1 MKLFEYLKGRLL
13 PPSSR
18 SFHELF
24 SEVIGLRH
32 DICELSRQLESL
44 RADLQH
50 DSANAIRS
58 VQACSSAIGE
68 MDSRLAIVADAHDTH
83 MKLMLWSL
91 ITREGETSD
100 DAKRRFF
107 VLFRRPMAIF
117 DCCSVAVLLCFRTLT
132 NCVKTPGCLIA

>member
-44 RADLQH
+44 RADLQQF
-50 DSANAIRS
+50 DRFK
-58 VQACSSAIGE
+58 
-68 MDSRLAIVADAHDTH
+68 LALAQSERWTH
-83 MKLMLWSL
+83 
-91 ITREGETSD
+91 
-100 DAKRRFF
+100 A
-107 VLFRRPMAIF
+107 
-117 DCCSVAVLLCFRTLT
+117 
-132 NCVKTPGCLIA
+132 